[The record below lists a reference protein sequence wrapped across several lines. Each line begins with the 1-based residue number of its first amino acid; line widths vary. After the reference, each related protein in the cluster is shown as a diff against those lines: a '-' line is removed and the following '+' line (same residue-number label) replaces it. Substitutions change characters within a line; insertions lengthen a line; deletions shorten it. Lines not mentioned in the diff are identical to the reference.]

1 MPTTDSDPVTVIAPS
16 FIGVYI
22 HDPVDP
28 AGTLTSFLYSSSLSV
43 ENFVADANLLQFA
56 GREFPVA
63 EFGENSNHTVD
74 LSITIPFDDD
84 WQALVLTA
92 QGYASFR
99 DTLTF
104 RDGRGRVIYGVVQ
117 SVRTTDRDEGSVITF
132 TVTRVDY
139 TPQPFD
145 LTTFVA
151 EDA

>member
-1 MPTTDSDPVTVIAPS
+1 MPTTDSDPVTIVAPG
-16 FIGVYI
+16 FLGVYI

-28 AGTLTSFLYSSSLSV
+28 AGTLIPFLYSSSLTVQNLAS
-43 ENFVADANLLQFA
+43 DANMLKFA

-63 EFGENSNHTVD
+63 EFGENATQSVD
-74 LSITIPFDDD
+74 LAITIPFDDD
-84 WQALVLTA
+84 WASSVATAEAYAL
-92 QGYASFR
+92 FR
-99 DTLTF
+99 GTLTF

-117 SVRTTDRDEGSVITF
+117 NVRTTDRAEGSVVTF

-145 LTTFVA
+145 LTMLVA